1 MAKFSWLSADK
12 KFAAFLL
19 ESAIIF
25 GVPRGPVSEAP
36 LGDPFFDAPSL
47 RDLISH
53 GKTAPVAGLH
63 SHRVLERVI

>member
-12 KFAAFLL
+12 KFAAFLP

-36 LGDPFFDAPSL
+36 LGDPFFRWPELAGFGL
-47 RDLISH
+47 HR
-53 GKTAPVAGLH
+53 KTAPGAGLH
-63 SHRVLERVI
+63 SHRVLEKAI